1 MRIDRL
7 EVHGFRNLGNFVVDF
22 NEDHF
27 STVLIGENGTGKS
40 NLIEAIVLIFRH
52 LDADI
57 TVSFSYDI
65 SYRCRGR
72 LIRAAADPG
81 GRPRI
86 TLYEGEAERETPLSW
101 TRFAKDRDLYLPKY
115 IFAYYSGP
123 SNRLEQY
130 FIYHQARYYD
140 QVVNDES
147 GVPPPIRRLFYCLP
161 EHSRWVLLAYFLR
174 GSEPPDFLRRFF
186 GIDQFDSAL
195 LVLKKPDW
203 AKKWT
208 QSKPPPSRIR
218 QLGDA
223 RFWWS
228 RGVVKTFLQRL
239 WEVSLAP
246 VRIIEP
252 HQEDYRLKP
261 SNEEHLYMY
270 LPSLPALQNLNS
282 SYADEATLFAALE
295 STEISN
301 LVRDVRVRV
310 MRGGESVVFSELSEG
325 EQQLLTVVGLMQ
337 FTRHEESLFL
347 LDEPDT
353 HLNPIWKLRYLDELA
368 RQAGLIG
375 GPLDEDEAE
384 ILDKTS
390 QLILTTHDP
399 LTMAGLK
406 RSQVLIFRRLL
417 NAVEADHPSEDPRGM
432 GVAGVLIR
440 LFGLPSTLDI
450 ATQSKIDLRN
460 QLLRLPHRTETENDQ
475 LAELTADLSD
485 LGLAYDSRDPDYRA
499 YLRALHRRTMKIGK
513 ELHELPPEEQDRL
526 VDSILEDLIAEHN

>member
-1 MRIDRL
+1 VRIDRL
-7 EVHGFRNLGNFVVDF
+7 AVRGFRNLGDFTVDF
-22 NEDHF
+22 NEDNF

-52 LDADI
+52 LDADLA
-57 TVSFSYDI
+57 VPFDYDI
-65 SYRCRGR
+65 SYHCRGR
-72 LIRAAADPG
+72 VIRVAASSG
-81 GRPRI
+81 GRPQI
-86 TLYEGEAERETPLSW
+86 SWSDDELGTPNPISW
-101 TRFAKDRDLYLPKY
+101 RNFTDDRDEYLPKY

-123 SNRLEQY
+123 SHRLQQY
-130 FIYHQARYYD
+130 FTYHQNRYYD

-147 GVPPPIRRLFYCLP
+147 GAAPPIRRLFYCLP

-186 GIDQFDSAL
+186 GIDSFDSAL

-208 QSKPPPSRIR
+208 ARKPPPERIR
-218 QLGDA
+218 DLGDE

-239 WEVSLAP
+239 WDVSLAP
-246 VRIIEP
+246 VRIIEL

-261 SNEEHLYMY
+261 TSEEHLYLY
-270 LPSLPALQNLNS
+270 LSNLLALQRLNS
-282 SYADEATLFAALE
+282 FYTDEAALFAALE

-310 MRGGESVVFSELSEG
+310 KRGGESVVFSELSEG

-337 FTRHEESLFL
+337 FTRHDESLFL

-353 HLNPIWKLRYLDELA
+353 HLNPVWKLRYLDELA
-368 RQAGLIG
+368 RQAGLTG
-375 GPLDEDEAE
+375 GSTDGDESEL
-384 ILDKTS
+384 LDKTS

-399 LTMAGLK
+399 LTIAGL
-406 RSQVLIFRRLL
+406 RHSQVLIFKRLQNRIL
-417 NAVEADHPSEDPRGM
+417 VDHPYEDPRGM

-440 LFGLPSTLDI
+440 LFGLPSTLDPR
-450 ATQSKIDLRN
+450 TQNKIDLRN
-460 QLLRLPHRTETENDQ
+460 RLLRNADRSQQEDELLT
-475 LAELTADLSD
+475 ELTEDLSD

-499 YLRALHRRTMKIGK
+499 YLQALHRRMIRSGQDLR
-513 ELHELPPEEQDRL
+513 ELSPEEQDEI
-526 VDSILEDLIAEHN
+526 VDSILEELMTERN